1 MANSSC
7 HIQRTNDTRSNSEAT
22 ENPMYSILVINIAF
36 SAFLCYSTTMM
47 NVVTI
52 YALMKTSMLS
62 KPLKTLLFSL
72 AVSDLGVGF
81 LGFPFQIAHLV
92 GQIRCK
98 IPNGDTN
105 FASRI
110 NDAVVST
117 LFMCSLSTI
126 VAISVDR
133 FIAIEMPLRYDTIMT
148 HKRII
153 GAIMVIWIVS
163 ATFSI
168 LCYMFKAVPLFS
180 AFVFLVIIDSV
191 SFLVTTATSCKIY
204 VTLRRHK
211 KEMENGRHQL
221 QQQSAENKVSRSGS
235 GKSSSG
241 TLLIY
246 LFFWVCYLPHL
257 VISIVRAIYGK
268 PNTVIEGMF
277 TFSETL
283 VFFNSSINP
292 VIFCWKMTPIRRTIL
307 SILRNTFLKESPA

>member
-1 MANSSC
+1 MANSCC
-7 HIQRTNDTRSNSEAT
+7 HIQPTNVTLSNSEAT
-22 ENPMYSILVINIAF
+22 EKPMYSILVINIAF

-62 KPLKTLLFSL
+62 KSLKTLLFSL

-81 LGFPFQIAHLV
+81 LGFPFQIAHFV
-92 GQIRCK
+92 GQIGCK

-105 FASRI
+105 FAFRI

-168 LCYMFKAVPLFS
+168 LCYMFKAIPVFS

-204 VTLRRHK
+204 ITLRRHK
-211 KEMENGRHQL
+211 KEMENRRHQF
-221 QQQSAENKVSRSGS
+221 QQSAENKVSRSGS
-235 GKSSSG
+235 WKSSTV
-241 TLLIY
+241 TLLIN

-257 VISIVRAIYGK
+257 VISIVHAIYAK

-277 TFSETL
+277 TFSWTL

-307 SILRNTFLKESPA
+307 SILRNTFLKKSPA

>member
-1 MANSSC
+1 MANSYC

-52 YALMKTSMLS
+52 YALMKTSLLS
-62 KPLKTLLFSL
+62 RSLKTLLFSL

-105 FASRI
+105 FAFRI

-133 FIAIEMPLRYDTIMT
+133 FIAIEMPLRYDIIMT

-221 QQQSAENKVSRSGS
+221 QQSAENKVSRSGS
-235 GKSSSG
+235 GKSSRG

-257 VISIVRAIYGK
+257 VISIVREIHAK
-268 PNTVIEGMF
+268 QNTVIEGMF
-277 TFSETL
+277 TFSWTL

-307 SILRNTFLKESPA
+307 SILRNTVLKGSPA

>member
-1 MANSSC
+1 MENSYC
-7 HIQRTNDTRSNSEAT
+7 HIQRTNVTRSNSETT
-22 ENPMYSILVINIAF
+22 ENPMYSILVTNIAF
-36 SAFLCYSTTMM
+36 SAFLCYSTTVM

-52 YALMKTSMLS
+52 YALMKTSLLS

-98 IPNGDTN
+98 IPNVDTN
-105 FASRI
+105 FAFRI

-133 FIAIEMPLRYDTIMT
+133 FIAIEMPLRYDNIMT
-148 HKRII
+148 HKRVI
-153 GAIMVIWIVS
+153 GAIMAIWIVS
-163 ATFSI
+163 AIFSI
-168 LCYMFKAVPLFS
+168 LCYMFKAVPVFS
-180 AFVFLVIIDSV
+180 AFVFLVIMDSV
-191 SFLVTTATSCKIY
+191 SFLVTTATSCKIHA
-204 VTLRRHK
+204 TLRRHK
-211 KEMENGRHQL
+211 KEMENGRHQF
-221 QQQSAENKVSRSGS
+221 QQSAGS
-235 GKSSSG
+235 GKSSTG

-257 VISIVRAIYGK
+257 VISIVRAIYAK
-268 PNTVIEGMF
+268 PNTVIEGIF
-277 TFSETL
+277 TFSGTL

-292 VIFCWKMTPIRRTIL
+292 VIFCWKMTPIRRTML
-307 SILRNTFLKESPA
+307 SILRNTFLKISSARKHIYC